1 MAKGFP
7 VFLMAQAACRTCG
20 RDVVD
25 PLTLE
30 LLGNYC
36 SQRCL
41 HAAGLPVVF
50 QRGA

>member
-7 VFLMAQAACRTCG
+7 VFLMLQAACRTCG
-20 RDVVD
+20 REISD

-30 LLGNYC
+30 ELGNHC

-41 HAAGLPVVF
+41 HAAGLPALRR
-50 QRGA
+50 QGA